1 MNLSKFEKMFIK
13 VLIGLA
19 VGFWILFAVGI
30 AAIIYTSYRN
40 PRDPIYQA
48 DMTDFE
54 LLVPGGRDAGSR
66 AEMQRELQRSVE
78 KFKLET
84 LRCFLFRGHANR
96 PTYCILMVG
105 TIPPDVDLSECVSR
119 TMQLKRDPWLLS
131 ALKLSGAEVREEDLC
146 RELEHF
152 SFIGRRVF
160 VWRDRIVFSTVAA
173 NPTFLFKEADKRA
186 FLEKYIS
193 PRKPVIQ
200 RRKESLYLPSRA

>member
-1 MNLSKFEKMFIK
+1 MSMSNFEKILIK
-13 VLIGLA
+13 VLIGSA
-19 VGFWILFAVGI
+19 VGLGILFAAGI
-30 AAIIYTSYRN
+30 ASIIYTSYRN

-96 PTYCILMVG
+96 PIYCILMVG
-105 TIPPDVDLSECVSR
+105 SIPPDADLSEYEPQ
-119 TMQLKRDPWLLS
+119 TIQLKNPWVRS
-131 ALKLSGAEVREEDLC
+131 ALKLSGAEVREDDVC
-146 RELEHF
+146 RELEHYLLD
-152 SFIGRRVF
+152 RRVF

-173 NPTFLFKEADKRA
+173 NPTFLLKEADKRA

-193 PRKPVIQ
+193 PRK
-200 RRKESLYLPSRA
+200 K

>member
-1 MNLSKFEKMFIK
+1 MSMSNFEKILMK
-13 VLIGLA
+13 VLIGLVA
-19 VGFWILFAVGI
+19 GLGILFAAGI
-30 AAIIYTSYRN
+30 ASIIYTSYRN

-96 PTYCILMVG
+96 PIYCILMVG
-105 TIPPDVDLSECVSR
+105 SIPPDADLSEYEPQ
-119 TMQLKRDPWLLS
+119 TIQLKNPWVRS
-131 ALKLSGAEVREEDLC
+131 ALKLSGAEVREDDVC
-146 RELEHF
+146 RELEHYLLD
-152 SFIGRRVF
+152 RRVF

-173 NPTFLFKEADKRA
+173 NPTFLLKEADKRA

-193 PRKPVIQ
+193 PRK
-200 RRKESLYLPSRA
+200 K

>member
-1 MNLSKFEKMFIK
+1 MK
-13 VLIGLA
+13 VLIGLVA
-19 VGFWILFAVGI
+19 GLGILFAAGI
-30 AAIIYTSYRN
+30 ASIIYTSYRN

-96 PTYCILMVG
+96 PIYCILMVG
-105 TIPPDVDLSECVSR
+105 SIPPDADLSEYEPQ
-119 TMQLKRDPWLLS
+119 TIQLKNPWVRS
-131 ALKLSGAEVREEDLC
+131 ALKLSGAEVREDDVC
-146 RELEHF
+146 RELEHYLLD
-152 SFIGRRVF
+152 RRVF

-173 NPTFLFKEADKRA
+173 NPTFLLKEADKRA

-193 PRKPVIQ
+193 PRK
-200 RRKESLYLPSRA
+200 K